1 MTIEIDVDHQIE
13 DVSRMVG
20 RRPLEAA
27 EARVLTISQAYDS
40 DIEDLWDA
48 VTNPE
53 RIARWFLPVSG
64 ELRLGGRY
72 QLEGNAGGV
81 IEACDPP
88 HGFDATW
95 EYGEGMSWIEV
106 RLSEEGAG
114 RTRFTLHHIATV
126 DDETWEQYGPGAV
139 GIGWDQ
145 AVVGFA
151 LHLRTGEPNDTAEFL
166 AWTTS
171 PDGRR
176 FTTASGEAW
185 SDADVAGGTD
195 PVEARARAD
204 RTIAFYTEPPAAAP

>member
-1 MTIEIDVDHQIE
+1 MSIDVDVDHQIE

-20 RRPLEAA
+20 RRPLEAG
-27 EARVLTISQAYDS
+27 EARVLTISQAYDT
-40 DIEDLWDA
+40 DVDDLWEA
-48 VTNPE
+48 VTTPE

-64 ELRLGGRY
+64 DLRLGGRY

-106 RLSEEGAG
+106 RLTEEGEG
-114 RTRFTLHHIATV
+114 RTRLTLHHVADI

-145 AVVGFA
+145 GILGLA
-151 LHLRTGEPNDTAEFL
+151 LHLRTRAPNDATEFMGW
-166 AWTTS
+166 AAS

-176 FTTASGEAW
+176 FTTGSGEAW
-185 SDADVAGGTD
+185 HDADIASGTD
-195 PVEARARAD
+195 PAQARARAD
-204 RTIAFYTEPPAAAP
+204 RTIAAYTDVPT